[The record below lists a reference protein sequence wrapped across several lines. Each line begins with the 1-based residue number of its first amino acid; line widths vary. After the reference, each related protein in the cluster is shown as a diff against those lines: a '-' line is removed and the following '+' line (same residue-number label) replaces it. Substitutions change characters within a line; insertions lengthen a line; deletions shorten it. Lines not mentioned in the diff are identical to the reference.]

1 MVIKS
6 FVGSNVAEALK
17 LIRSELGPKAVV
29 LKTRALRAEESGS
42 GRRMVEIT
50 ACLERPTIGAIE
62 KVSSAPSM
70 GRAERLMRLKKAVR
84 PKHGETGVPVE
95 EMEKT
100 MEDTS
105 SKVLEAKGSASDSG
119 PRPVSI
125 DIRNTEEFARRLEE
139 KLDLILD
146 TQLSSKVTKY
156 APDVA
161 EIAEILAAHD
171 VPERLLQPLIKR
183 VIEDQ
188 KRQSGAAARDVFE
201 RILVETFADHCSP
214 DFSLKPGD
222 VALFVG
228 PSGSGK
234 TSALGKYAVDLIF
247 NKKIKT
253 ELSTLDDFRVAA
265 HEEIAGYSEA
275 LGAGLVDIQAY
286 TREGGRSRANSVTLI
301 DCHSN
306 IYDQNRYTTLID
318 RVQALN
324 PTITFMTIS
333 ALTRSAD
340 LMRLLKR
347 FGQLKPTHLI
357 VTHTDLTDA
366 VGGIYAALNE
376 CDLKLASLTNA
387 PGSVGELLTPDP
399 ASMARRMLRRPQ

>member
-62 KVSSAPSM
+62 KVSSAPSL
-70 GRAERLMRLKKAVR
+70 GRAERLTRLKKAVQ
-84 PKHGETGVPVE
+84 PKRVETGVSVE

-100 MEDTS
+100 VKETS
-105 SKVLEAKGSASDSG
+105 SKAPVAKDSVSDS
-119 PRPVSI
+119 RAVSI

-146 TQLSSKVTKY
+146 TQLSSKITQY
-156 APDVA
+156 PPDVA
-161 EIAEILAAHD
+161 EIVETLTAHD
-171 VPERLLQPLIKR
+171 VPERLLQPLVKR
-183 VIEDQ
+183 VIEFQ
-188 KRQSGAAARDVFE
+188 KRQSGVTARDAIE

-214 DFSLKPGD
+214 DFSLKLGD
-222 VALFVG
+222 VALFIG

-275 LGAGLVDIQAY
+275 LGAGLVDIRAY
-286 TREGGRSRANSVTLI
+286 ERDGGRSRKNSVTLI

-306 IYDQNRYTTLID
+306 IYDQRRYTTLIE

-324 PTITFMTIS
+324 PTVTFMTIS

-347 FGQLKPTHLI
+347 FEQLKPTHVI
-357 VTHTDLTDA
+357 VTHTDLTEA
-366 VGGIYAALNE
+366 VGGIYTALNE
-376 CDLKLASLTNA
+376 CGLKLASLTNL

-399 ASMARRMLRRPQ
+399 ASMARRMSRRPQ